1 MAHEAFIKKFD
12 LDNRVKTPNPGIRRF
27 LIHEFFTPLLNAND
41 QDLKQYI

>member
-27 LIHEFFTPLLNAND
+27 YSIIEIESFNKCLMSL
-41 QDLKQYI
+41 